1 MCAGVMDIT
10 HATADIKPK
19 RLFLFGNDQRTSVVE
34 DVYHMCSMYNG
45 PKLVTTPGSDFATLC
60 SLVFELVSGK
70 ADEGL
75 AGAINRYARSPER
88 KQWDK
93 DGEDDDPDD
102 NFQNEKHQMYASSHA
117 TELCKQIL
125 QMPELS
131 EKAAALLSLRIKHE
145 ERQYQEALTRYG
157 PRQVYIH
164 QMNEQQWGNMLL
176 EAFEKFKPQQQ
187 ARIDEMIMKGKS
199 MAEDDIEHGQ
209 RIRAK
214 RQKEINAKSG
224 DKGS

>member
-131 EKAAALLSLRIKHE
+131 EKAAALLSLRIKTRRATVSRSTDSVRPQASLHSPD
-145 ERQYQEALTRYG
+145 ERTA
-157 PRQVYIH
+157 V
-164 QMNEQQWGNMLL
+164 
-176 EAFEKFKPQQQ
+176 
-187 ARIDEMIMKGKS
+187 
-199 MAEDDIEHGQ
+199 GQ
-209 RIRAK
+209 HA
-214 RQKEINAKSG
+214 A
-224 DKGS
+224 

>member
-145 ERQYQEALTRYG
+145 ERQYQEALNSVR
-157 PRQVYIH
+157 
-164 QMNEQQWGNMLL
+164 
-176 EAFEKFKPQQQ
+176 PQ
-187 ARIDEMIMKGKS
+187 ASLHSPDERT
-199 MAEDDIEHGQ
+199 AVGQ
-209 RIRAK
+209 HA
-214 RQKEINAKSG
+214 A
-224 DKGS
+224 